1 VIDVLFAAI
10 QTAVSPLGEKGFPLF
25 GDKVNFNMYTAAGW
39 VNVLLAVLNFFL
51 LLPCFFSEQ
60 PIAAKEAQKK
70 HGAATG
76 GKRTVIKTALLRSL
90 YCKKT
95 ARNFSPI
102 I

>member
-1 VIDVLFAAI
+1 MFAAI
-10 QTAVSPLGEKGFPLF
+10 QTAVSPLGEKGFALF
-25 GDKVNFNMYTAAGW
+25 GGKVHINMYTAAGW

-76 GKRTVIKTALLRSL
+76 RKRTVIL
-90 YCKKT
+90 T
-95 ARNFSPI
+95 ARKIKLNLKLNVDFVTK
-102 I
+102 